1 MVVLLVDSVGSK
13 KFADFYEPSF
23 YPWICNFL
31 LEPSHSRTE
40 FCGLVVS
47 IDPFHCVTL
56 CVVLSIPCIVFVQR
70 TVQEISQNSQENTCG
85 RVWFFIKLQGSAWN
99 FIKRETLAQMF
110 SCEFCEISKN
120 TFCYRT
126 PPVAASVFTDKSLT
140 PWNVLIL
147 CSEGRPWQLKFF
159 EEF

>member
-40 FCGLVVS
+40 FWGLVVS

-70 TVQEISQNSQENTCG
+70 AVQEISQNSQENTCG